1 MLVLDPPD
9 PLDLS
14 SDGLS
19 RANCIILYRVQEVF
33 AVGLFVVVL
42 ALIAFELANR
52 TVVALLGAAI
62 LVSFG
67 VVSQE
72 EAAGEFIDWNT
83 IGLLAGMMVIVAI
96 LERTGVFEYLA
107 IKSAQWGGAK
117 PRRILILLALVTA
130 FLSAFLDNV
139 TTVILMVPVTFLIAD
154 ALDTSPMPFLLT
166 QVMASNIGGAAT
178 LIGDPPNIL
187 IGSAAD
193 LSFADFVVNMTPIVL
208 ISLPVVLGILY
219 LMFRRD
225 LADREG
231 AKEVIANLDAAG
243 SIRDGVL
250 LRKSLIIL
258 GLVILA
264 FFLHGALHLEAAT
277 IALFGAAALM
287 LYSGVDVEEVL
298 REVEWPTL
306 LFFVGLF
313 VLVGGLEV
321 TGFVGSIAEALTGVS
336 GGSSATTAV
345 VVILGSGLAS
355 GIVDNIPFT
364 ATMIPVIQDLAEA
377 EGLSEAEVQPL
388 WWSLALGAD
397 FGGNLTLIGASA
409 NVVVAGMSER
419 AGQKISFVKF
429 MLYGIPVT
437 LASLALATLYV
448 VLRYF

>member
-1 MLVLDPPD
+1 M
-9 PLDLS
+9 
-14 SDGLS
+14 
-19 RANCIILYRVQEVF
+19 QEFF
-33 AVGLFVVVL
+33 AVVLFVVVL
-42 ALIAFELANR
+42 VLIAFEILNR
-52 TVVALLGAAI
+52 TVAALLGAAI
-62 LVSFG
+62 LIAFG
-67 VVSQE
+67 ILDQE
-72 EAAGEFIDWNT
+72 QAATEFVDWNT

-107 IKSAQWGGAK
+107 IKSAQWGKARPGV
-117 PRRILILLALVTA
+117 ILILLSVVTA

-154 ALDTSPMPFLLT
+154 ALESSPMPFLLT
-166 QVMASNIGGAAT
+166 QVMASNVGGAAT

-193 LSFADFVVNMTPIVL
+193 LSFLDFVFALT
-208 ISLPVVLGILY
+208 PVVLLTLPAVLGVLY
-219 LMFRRD
+219 LMFRND
-225 LADREG
+225 LNHSKDAEETIR
-231 AKEVIANLDAAG
+231 AMDAAA
-243 SIRDGVL
+243 SIRDPIL
-250 LRKSLIIL
+250 LRKSLIVL
-258 GLVILA
+258 GVVIIA

-287 LYSGVDVEEVL
+287 LYARSDVEEVL

-313 VLVGGLEV
+313 VLVGGLEA
-321 TGFVGSIAEALTGVS
+321 TGFVGSIASTLTNVAGGASALT
-336 GGSSATTAV
+336 AI
-345 VVILGSGLAS
+345 VVIWGSGIAS

-364 ATMIPVIQDLAEA
+364 ATMIPVIQDLAKA
-377 EGLSEAEVQPL
+377 EGLSEEEVRPL

-419 AGQKISFVKF
+419 AGQKISFIKF

-437 LASLALATLYV
+437 LVSLVVATAYV
-448 VLRYF
+448 LVRYY

>member
-1 MLVLDPPD
+1 M
-9 PLDLS
+9 
-14 SDGLS
+14 
-19 RANCIILYRVQEVF
+19 QEVF
-33 AVGLFVVVL
+33 AVGLFALVL
-42 ALIAFELANR
+42 ALIAFELVNR
-52 TVVALLGAAI
+52 TVIALLGAAVLI
-62 LVSFG
+62 SFG
-67 VVSQE
+67 VVTQE
-72 EAAGEFIDWNT
+72 EAATEFIDWNT

-107 IKSAQWGGAK
+107 IKSAQWGKAK
-117 PRRILILLALVTA
+117 PGRILILLALVTA

-154 ALDTSPMPFLLT
+154 ALDASPIPFLLT
-166 QVMASNIGGAAT
+166 QVMASNIGGAST

-193 LSFADFVVNMTPIVL
+193 LSFADFVVNLAPIVV
-208 ISLPVVLGILY
+208 ITLPVVLGILY
-219 LMFRRD
+219 LMFRKD
-225 LADREG
+225 LKQSDG
-231 AKEVIANLDAAG
+231 AEEVIANMDAVG
-243 SIRDGVL
+243 SIRDVVL
-250 LRKSLIIL
+250 LRRCLIVL

-321 TGFVGSIAEALTGVS
+321 TGFVGSIAEVLTGF
-336 GGSSATTAV
+336 GGGASATTAA

-377 EGLSEAEVQPL
+377 ESLSEAQVRSL

-437 LASLALATLYV
+437 LASLLLATVYV
-448 VLRYF
+448 VVRYY

>member
-1 MLVLDPPD
+1 MEEVL
-9 PLDLS
+9 
-14 SDGLS
+14 
-19 RANCIILYRVQEVF
+19 AI
-33 AVGLFVVVL
+33 GLFVLVL
-42 ALIAFELANR
+42 AFIAFELAHR
-52 TVVALLGAAI
+52 TVLALLGAAV
-62 LVSFG
+62 LVAFG

-72 EAAGEFIDWNT
+72 QAASEFIDWNT

-107 IKSAQWGGAK
+107 IKSAQWGKARPG
-117 PRRILILLALVTA
+117 RILILLAIVTA

-154 ALDTSPMPFLLT
+154 ALDASPIPFLLT
-166 QVMASNIGGAAT
+166 QVMASNIGGAST

-187 IGSAAD
+187 IGSAAG
-193 LSFADFVVNMTPIVL
+193 LTFADFVVNMTPIVL

-225 LADREG
+225 LRGGDNAE
-231 AKEVIANLDAAG
+231 AVIANMDAAG

-250 LRKSLIIL
+250 LRRSLIIL
-258 GLVILA
+258 GLVIVA

-277 IALFGAAALM
+277 IALLGAAALL
-287 LYSGVDVEEVL
+287 LYSGVNVEEVL
-298 REVEWPTL
+298 RDVEWPTL

-321 TGFVGSIAEALTGVS
+321 TGFVGSIAEALTGVGG
-336 GGSSATTAV
+336 GGSVTTAI
-345 VVILGSGLAS
+345 VVIWGSGIAS

-364 ATMIPVIQDLAEA
+364 ATMIPVLQDLAEA
-377 EGLSEAEVQPL
+377 ENLSESQAESL

-419 AGQKISFVKF
+419 AGQRIPFLKF

-437 LASLALATLYV
+437 LASLAVATVYV
-448 VLRYF
+448 VVRYY